1 MPEELTT
8 LRVSVSEP
16 SADGP
21 EIERITHRL
30 RRELL
35 DLEVEDVQPA
45 VAGDAP
51 AGAKGIELLQLGT
64 LLVTLVKSGG
74 MLSQVADLVRSWVT
88 RNDSLQVSLEVGD
101 AKLTV
106 TGASAAER
114 SQLIDAWIA
123 RALAEPAAAEA
134 ANTTDDEAG

>member
-8 LRVSVSEP
+8 VRVSVSEP

-35 DLEVEDVQPA
+35 DLEVEDVRPA

-123 RALAEPAAAEA
+123 RALAEPAAAET

>member
-123 RALAEPAAAEA
+123 RALAEPAAAET